1 MRKLSEIKGEDALDV
16 LADVLEPVSVIAQDE
31 EFVKAVRDK
40 KFSKIE
46 MVRYLL
52 KNHKAE
58 ILKTMAIIDGKDVEN
73 YSPSIIELPVMLL
86 DLLNDPDLLSLFT
99 SQDTVTSSG
108 SVTENTEE
116 TEAE

>member
-16 LADVLEPVSVIAQDE
+16 LADVLEPVSVIEQDE
-31 EFVKAVRDK
+31 QFVKAVREK
-40 KFSKIE
+40 EFSKIE

-52 KNHKAE
+52 KNHKSE